1 MKQTRKDELI
11 GCFPITPP
19 EIIADMKEGDIF
31 GRSRAANF
39 CVFLTNGHEL
49 FVRCYHK
56 YSRSNE
62 IRESQRYVFAKD
74 GFCRYGLNDEG
85 KWKAMSFREPVFY
98 TGAYYTDNSYIILNA
113 EAINN
118 SDMRYS
124 RVFEWSNSSVG
135 VISFLRLYCKH
146 PNIEYLIESG
156 YGELISVSFDY
167 YYHSNPVDVYGG
179 IDLKSNDL
187 RKMLRLTRTEFK
199 LLQGHEDMFN
209 LYIKYRIC
217 REQLPGLK
225 SEELLEI
232 ADSPFYAYEL
242 INCSKAAGT
251 TIMRMFRYLT
261 ENNISAV
268 IYRDYIDQCR
278 KLGYDMHDTAIGL
291 PHDLLAV
298 HERYSEIIKY
308 RQSEQDKQEFA
319 KWFDVRK
326 IFEYETDEL
335 ILRQPKCPDEIIE
348 EGKALH
354 HCVGS
359 YASRHSQGKTNI
371 FFIRKKSDPITPYY
385 TIEVSNTYHIVQCY
399 GYKNNKNC
407 EKPDEI
413 KAFEQEYQ
421 QYLEELKHEQQRNK
435 RKSA

>member
-1 MKQTRKDELI
+1 MKQARKDELI

-19 EIIADMKEGDIF
+19 EVIADMKEGDIF

-39 CVFLTNGHEL
+39 CVFLANGKEL

-74 GFCRYGLNDEG
+74 GFVRYGRNDKGE
-85 KWKAMSFREPVFY
+85 WKAMSFREPVFY
-98 TGAYYTDNSYIILNA
+98 TGAYYTDNSYVILNA
-113 EAINN
+113 EAVYN

-124 RVFEWSNSSVG
+124 RVFEWTNSSVG
-135 VISFLRLYCKH
+135 IISFLRLYCKF

-199 LLQGHEDMFN
+199 LLQGHEDMYN

-217 REQLPGLK
+217 REQLPRLK
-225 SEELLEI
+225 PEELLEI
-232 ADSPFYAYEL
+232 ADSPFYANDL
-242 INCSKAAGT
+242 ITASQAAGT
-251 TIMRMFRYLT
+251 TVMRMFHYLT
-261 ENNISAV
+261 DNNLSFV
-268 IYRDYIDQCR
+268 IYRDYIEQCR

-291 PHDLLAV
+291 PHDLLAA
-298 HERYSEIIKY
+298 HERFSQIIMYEKAEKAK
-308 RQSEQDKQEFA
+308 REFT
-319 KWFDVRK
+319 KWFEKRK
-326 IFEYETDEL
+326 IFEYETDTL
-335 ILRQPKCPDEIIE
+335 ILRQPLCYEEIIA
-348 EGKALH
+348 EGRALC
-354 HCVGS
+354 HCVGG
-359 YASRHSQGKTNI
+359 YAERHSEGKTNI
-371 FFIRKKSDPITPYY
+371 FFIRKKSEPLKPYY
-385 TIEVSNTYHIVQCY
+385 TIEVAAYHIVQCY
-399 GYKNNKNC
+399 GYKNNRTIA
-407 EKPDEI
+407 KPDEI

-421 QYLEELKHEQQRNK
+421 KYLEELKYERDNRQP
-435 RKSA
+435 A